1 MLATT
6 KLADVVA
13 AAAAAAVPVVAA
25 DPEPSVKL
33 AALSSLTHLVLGGM
47 VKAKGNVAKVAMLLV
62 DDNQGDYCHHYLIT
76 ISRIWDIDILW
87 GDGGCDFSLPVQ
99 AMLHELISGD
109 CSWHSYAAAAPADN
123 KGPSCAP
130 NAVPCFGVLCH
141 AWVCCA
147 VPCCAE
153 LVDRAVLFFES
164 LAASGSGSSRS
175 AGSAAAGAS
184 AANPVYNLLPDCLS
198 TMLKKDDPPLLEE
211 QMHVIMAQ
219 LLGYVK
225 VRGGK

>member
-1 MLATT
+1 
-6 KLADVVA
+6 
-13 AAAAAAVPVVAA
+13 
-25 DPEPSVKL
+25 
-33 AALSSLTHLVLGGM
+33 VL
-47 VKAKGNVAKVAMLLV
+47 
-62 DDNQGDYCHHYLIT
+62 
-76 ISRIWDIDILW
+76 
-87 GDGGCDFSLPVQ
+87 
-99 AMLHELISGD
+99 
-109 CSWHSYAAAAPADN
+109 
-123 KGPSCAP
+123 
-130 NAVPCFGVLCH
+130 
-141 AWVCCA
+141 
-147 VPCCAE
+147 CCAE

-198 TMLKKDDPPLLEE
+198 TMLRKDDPPLLEE